1 VTATHTG
8 AVPTPHARC
17 VRDTHRRCLLATTSR
32 LERDGQR
39 PIVQALHA
47 GGALEVLSAISRS
60 AQPLTPGVPDSDSTS
75 YARCVC
81 DTHRRH
87 MLTAPW
93 GLERDRASTSNI
105 KCVCDTHRRHTRAA
119 PLRSGAWSRLWRHVR
134 LWHTQAL
141 HAGGGLKA
149 PTRSYAAQHLKS
161 GVPVWHTQALHAGGA
176 LEVLSAVAPQP
187 RTPSVSVT
195 HTGTTCWRRPQDLN
209 AIDGDSILG

>member
-1 VTATHTG
+1 MLVHPGGLSARCITDTHRRLAGGTPEASSAIASPPLTPGVTATHTG

-39 PIVQALHA
+39 PIVQSLHA

-119 PLRSGAWSRLWRHVR
+119 PLRSGA
-134 LWHTQAL
+134 
-141 HAGGGLKA
+141 
-149 PTRSYAAQHLKS
+149 
-161 GVPVWHTQALHAGGA
+161 
-176 LEVLSAVAPQP
+176 
-187 RTPSVSVT
+187 
-195 HTGTTCWRRPQDLN
+195 
-209 AIDGDSILG
+209 